1 LQHFPRKNAD
11 AVAKAMNELCKL
23 TPEGGSYVAESDYF
37 LRDWQKAYW
46 GSNYP
51 RLLAIKKK
59 YDPSGLFFV
68 YHGVGSEGWS
78 ADGFSRLS
86 QV

>member
-1 LQHFPRKNAD
+1 
-11 AVAKAMNELCKL
+11 MNELSKL
-23 TPEGGSYVAESDYF
+23 APEGGSYVAESDYF
-37 LRDWQKAYW
+37 LRDWRKAYW

-68 YHGVGSEGWS
+68 HHGVGSEAWS

-86 QV
+86 QE